1 MRLRLCLVI
10 LAALAAMFAGPHAAV
25 SQTATVNPDVYVA
38 NQYTSAI
45 TRLFASPVSDDNWG
59 QDRLNGSSIR
69 PGSRGELRPE
79 RGRGCMWDIRVI
91 YQNGR
96 EEEKRRV
103 ELCSIAEVVFNGE
116 NARMPQ
122 QQGQPNQTPPRTQQQ
137 PQTPP
142 PQPPQQQPQT
152 PPQPPR
158 SADTMIINQGPATV
172 VGLFA
177 QAASGGDWGQDRLGN
192 GTLRAAGRFHLRLA
206 ADQGCSFNLRIQ
218 FAGGAVDNRN
228 NVDLCATPE
237 LLLSVRSQPGQA
249 IASGTGFYV
258 SRTGHVLTTFHTVRN
273 CSAVSV
279 ARQGGQ
285 RIAMVRVADDAEND
299 LALYRIPDLVS
310 PVAPFRVA
318 QAPVR
323 PGERLIV
330 VGYPARRMLGQVTVV
345 ESSVTAATGA
355 RGEAT
360 RFQFQGGPVE
370 EPWGAPIYDQNGL
383 VVGIANDPQ
392 FMGRAG
398 TAVSRE
404 AIQRFLKAHNV
415 EAVEVPAGETRRV
428 PSMQDYAFPVV
439 LPLDCIN

>member
-1 MRLRLCLVI
+1 MRVRLCLVI
-10 LAALAAMFAGPHAAV
+10 LAALAAALACPRAAV
-25 SQTATVNPDVYVA
+25 SQTSTVNPDVYVA

-45 TRLFASPVSDDNWG
+45 TRLFASPVTDDSWG
-59 QDRLNGSSIR
+59 QDRLNGATIR
-69 PGSRGELRPE
+69 PGTRGELRPE

-103 ELCSIAEVVFNGE
+103 ELCSISEVVFNGE

-122 QQGQPNQTPPRTQQQ
+122 QQGQQNQPPRTPPQQ
-137 PQTPP
+137 QTPP
-142 PQPPQQQPQT
+142 PEQAPPA
-152 PPQPPR
+152 PPR

-177 QAASGGDWGQDRLGN
+177 QAASGGDWGQDRLGSS
-192 GTLRAAGRFHLRLA
+192 TLRAAGRFHLRLS
-206 ADQGCSFNLRIQ
+206 ADQGCSFNLRIH
-218 FAGGAVDNRN
+218 FAGGAVDNRT
-228 NVDLCATPE
+228 NVDLCGTPE
-237 LLLSVRSQPGQA
+237 LLLSGRAQPGQA
-249 IASGTGFYV
+249 ISSGTGFYV
-258 SRTGHVLTTFHTVRN
+258 SRSGHVLTTFHTVRN
-273 CSAVSV
+273 CSAVAV

-299 LALYRIPDLVS
+299 LALYRVPDLVS
-310 PVAPFRVA
+310 PVAPFRMA
-318 QAPVR
+318 QAPIR
-323 PGERLIV
+323 SGERLVV

-345 ESSVTAATGA
+345 ESSVTSATGA

-360 RFQFQGGPVE
+360 RFLFQGGPVE

-428 PSMQDYAFPVV
+428 PSIQDYAFPVV

>member
-1 MRLRLCLVI
+1 MRVRLCLVI
-10 LAALAAMFAGPHAAV
+10 LAALAAFGGRHAAV

-38 NQYTSAI
+38 NRYTSPI
-45 TRLFASPVSDDNWG
+45 TRLFASPVTDDSWG
-59 QDRLNGSSIR
+59 QERLSGATIR
-69 PGSRGELRPE
+69 PGTRGELRPE

-122 QQGQPNQTPPRTQQQ
+122 QHGQQNQLNPPRTPQE

-142 PQPPQQQPQT
+142 QQQTQPQT

-177 QAASGGDWGQDRLGN
+177 QAASGGDWGQDRLGS
-192 GTLRAAGRFHLRLA
+192 GTLRAAGRFHLRLPA
-206 ADQGCSFNLRIQ
+206 EQGCSFNLRIQ
-218 FAGGAVDNRN
+218 FAGGAVDNRS
-228 NVDLCATPE
+228 NVDLCGTPE
-237 LLLSVRSQPGQA
+237 VLLSGRAQPGQA
-249 IASGTGFYV
+249 ISSGTGFYV
-258 SRTGHVLTTFHTVRN
+258 SRAGHVLTTFHTVRN

-310 PVAPFRVA
+310 PVAPFRMA

-323 PGERLIV
+323 PGERLVV
-330 VGYPARRMLGQVTVV
+330 VGYPARRMLGQVAVV
-345 ESSVTAATGA
+345 ESSVTSATGA

>member
-1 MRLRLCLVI
+1 MRLRHCLVI
-10 LAALAAMFAGPHAAV
+10 LATLVLAPAGPRPAMAQ
-25 SQTATVNPDVYVA
+25 SSTVNPDVYVS

-59 QDRLNGSSIR
+59 QDRLNGATIR
-69 PGSRGELRPE
+69 PGARGELRPE
-79 RGRGCMWDIRVI
+79 RGRGCMWDLRVI

-103 ELCSIAEVVFNGE
+103 ELCAISEVVFNGE
-116 NARMPQ
+116 NARVP
-122 QQGQPNQTPPRTQQQ
+122 QQGQQGQQTPPRP
-137 PQTPP
+137 PQPP
-142 PQPPQQQPQT
+142 PQPPQP
-152 PPQPPR
+152 PPQPPVPPPPPR

-172 VGLFA
+172 VGLHLQPVA
-177 QAASGGDWGQDRLGN
+177 GGDWGQDRLGS
-192 GTLRAAGRFHLRLA
+192 GTLRATGRFHLRLP
-206 ADQGCSFNLRIQ
+206 ADQGCSWNVRIQ
-218 FAGGAVDNRN
+218 YAGGATENRN
-228 NVDLCATPE
+228 NVDLCGTPE
-237 LLLSVRSQPGQA
+237 LLLSARAQAGQA

-273 CSAVSV
+273 CSAVVV

-299 LALYRIPDLVS
+299 LALYRVPDLVS
-310 PVAPFRVA
+310 PVAPFRMA

-330 VGYPARRMLGQVTVV
+330 VGYPARRMLGQVAVV

-404 AIQRFLKAHNV
+404 AIHRFLKAHNV
-415 EAVEVPAGETRRV
+415 EVVEVPAGETRRV

-439 LPLDCIN
+439 LPLDCIH